1 MPSTLFT
8 MRRRCEMQEEAGA
21 AYSRSGSLLLVIILA
36 EWVLPIY

>member
-8 MRRRCEMQEEAGA
+8 MRRRREMQKEAGA
-21 AYSRSGSLLLVIILA
+21 AYSRWESGIFFALA